1 MLAGNNRRRRNA
13 ARLIVGLLGVVVI
26 GAVMVLA
33 VPHSSPPQD
42 LIDCEERASRGSIL
56 LQFNTARANVDR
68 RDSGR

>member
-42 LIDCEERASRGSIL
+42 LSDLPAACLVKGRYSSD
-56 LQFNTARANVDR
+56 FNACQ
-68 RDSGR
+68 SEC